1 MDGGILVAR
10 LLIQRRHDKK
20 TSEYIKKLVNIS
32 DLIKCESIL
41 EREGGGIK
49 PIVLC
54 NILTDTRKKEKHFTV
69 AVVRV

>member
-1 MDGGILVAR
+1 MGRGILVAR

-20 TSEYIKKLVNIS
+20 TSEYLR
-32 DLIKCESIL
+32 LKCESIL
-41 EREGGGIK
+41 ERRKGGGIK

-69 AVVRV
+69 AVVFV

>member
-1 MDGGILVAR
+1 MI
-10 LLIQRRHDKK
+10 KK